1 MVMPLPSLRAE
12 RSFPRPARTN
22 RTTPASRIGDTL
34 ATASY
39 VELPW
44 GPVRLVTG
52 PGGVIALDLHPPFD
66 GDYVA
71 APSTDPLHRE
81 VHAQLNAYV
90 RGQLTTFSLPVDP
103 QGTPFQ
109 RAVWAALLNIPY
121 GQTRT
126 YGQIATAIGR
136 PDAARAVG
144 MACGSNP
151 IGLVIPCHRVV
162 GADGSLT
169 GYAGGVE
176 LKATLL
182 EHERAR

>member
-1 MVMPLPSLRAE
+1 V
-12 RSFPRPARTN
+12 
-22 RTTPASRIGDTL
+22 GDAL

-39 VELPW
+39 IELPW
-44 GPVRLVTG
+44 GPVRVVTG

-71 APSTDPLHRE
+71 APSSDPLHRE
-81 VHAQLNAYV
+81 VHAQLRAYV
-90 RGQLTTFSLPVDP
+90 RRQLTSFSLPIDP

-126 YGQIATAIGR
+126 YGQIAAAIGR

-151 IGLVIPCHRVV
+151 IGIVIPCHRVV

-169 GYAGGVE
+169 GYAGGLE
-176 LKATLL
+176 LKAQLL
-182 EHERAR
+182 QHEGVR